1 VREIFKFCQRLI
13 CGGLGR
19 NLLSC
24 ALQCSRQRGALSC
37 EISIGKGPSAL
48 ASAGRSTLDA
58 NCPQF
63 QPPTPAAYLQAI
75 IFGWPR
81 PFFSLLAIQVIRG
94 GAAATH
100 KFFFYHSA
108 ALFKRWRRSA
118 INIRAC
124 STCGHA
130 FYLRRSAEI
139 GAEMRSGNSR
149 ALVPRCF
156 LSFSLSWNPI
166 PTLCKWS
173 ARSLLLF
180 SPPPPA
186 VYIRIILFLLLR
198 PGAKH
203 KQRVTQYCLRQHTIP
218 VERKACSV
226 FHRAQFLFLFPL
238 AQYSS
243 SGHFVFASWPGSKV
257 YNRVI

>member
-1 VREIFKFCQRLI
+1 LENNFNICGLSLYLALILRCPTWNPTLLRPSILGVFSDAIATFPSVREIFKFCQRLI

-37 EISIGKGPSAL
+37 EISIGKGPSTL

-94 GAAATH
+94 AAATH

-124 STCGHA
+124 STCGGRA

-156 LSFSLSWNPI
+156 LSFSLLEPDSN
-166 PTLCKWS
+166 
-173 ARSLLLF
+173 
-180 SPPPPA
+180 
-186 VYIRIILFLLLR
+186 
-198 PGAKH
+198 
-203 KQRVTQYCLRQHTIP
+203 
-218 VERKACSV
+218 SV
-226 FHRAQFLFLFPL
+226 
-238 AQYSS
+238 
-243 SGHFVFASWPGSKV
+243 
-257 YNRVI
+257 